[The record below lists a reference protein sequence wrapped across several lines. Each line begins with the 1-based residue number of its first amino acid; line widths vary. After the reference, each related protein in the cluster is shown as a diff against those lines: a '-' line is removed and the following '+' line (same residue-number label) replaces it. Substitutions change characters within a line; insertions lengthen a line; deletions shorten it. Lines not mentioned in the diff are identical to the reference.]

1 MKNAKMAAFRAAALF
16 AAALTGIAAFGAA
29 PPAARAQ
36 APAAE
41 NVQLFQ
47 ENSYTAY
54 RQAHAGAPA
63 GTATL
68 TLLPEQARF
77 AGDASAVL
85 EEVGGREA
93 LHIQKQAGQYVWT
106 VEVPEEGL
114 YRLAMD
120 YYPTDGKN
128 GEIELE
134 VRLDGELPFDGTQR
148 LVLPKLYRDEISDFQ
163 RDNRGNDM
171 RPVQI
176 VESCWMTASLS
187 DSEGYAV
194 DPYLFYLD
202 KGSHTVE
209 VTPVKQNFAI
219 GELRL
224 EPPEKVLSYAEYLA
238 QHEGKVSDNSGAFY
252 PVEAEKPYSKTSS
265 MLYPLSDRSSP
276 ATSEVHPTQIRLNTI
291 GGENWKSAQ
300 QTITWKIKVEKDGF
314 YQLGFRFKQNFL
326 RGMYVSRRIE
336 VDGSVPFEEF
346 KQVTFSYG
354 INWQAGPAGGDQPYC
369 LYLTAG
375 EHEISMTP
383 TLGDIAQQAE
393 QVGYVTYQL
402 NDLYR
407 RIIMITSV
415 NPDTYRDYALQ
426 EAIPGLLD
434 ELGELSGTL
443 RSIYDVMCE
452 KTGHKGSESA
462 SLLRMAE
469 QLESFIREP
478 DSIPARLSSFHNNIS
493 SLSTWTLTVGDQCLL
508 LDSLWLA
515 AADAQTPRADAGFL
529 ESAWFQIQSFFGSF
543 FQDYNQIGNVYE
555 GERTIQVWVSSGR
568 DQAEVIKQMIDSG
581 FTDKT
586 GIVVNLSLVQGA
598 LLQATMAGKGPD
610 VALQLG
616 HGDPVNMALRGA
628 LEPLEEYEGFEE
640 LTGAFVPGAFV
651 PYQLSGHTYALPET
665 QNFLMMFY
673 RTDVFEEMGLQPPV
687 VWQDLYDAAEVL
699 QGSNMEVGL
708 PYVSMDAYSVVSA
721 GVGTQSIFPTLL
733 SQRGLNLYNE
743 NLTATALDTPE
754 AYEVF
759 KQWTDFYTKY
769 GFPLFKD
776 DYNRF
781 RTGQMP
787 LVIATYTFYNQL
799 YVAAPEIRNLWKM
812 APIPATER
820 EDGTLDRSVAAS
832 GTASVILSSAEDKE
846 ACWKFLQWWVGAETQ
861 SRYGNE
867 IESVLGA
874 AGRYNPASTEALEQ
888 MPWSG
893 AELDMLLEQQR
904 NLVEIPEL
912 PGGYYTSRNVDNAF
926 RRVFFHNDNPREA
939 LNYWNRQI
947 NDEIQRKRKEYGLD
961 GGTQP

>member
-1 MKNAKMAAFRAAALF
+1 MIKRNIAVCRSTALLTAALIGF
-16 AAALTGIAAFGAA
+16 TAFGAV
-29 PPAARAQ
+29 PPTVRAE

-41 NVQLFQ
+41 SALLFQ
-47 ENSYTAY
+47 EDGYTAY
-54 RQAHAGAPA
+54 RQAHAETPA

-68 TLLPEQARF
+68 VLLPEDARL

-85 EEVGGREA
+85 EEIEGQTA
-93 LHIQKQAGQYVWT
+93 LHIQKQAGQLVWT
-106 VEVPEEGL
+106 VEVPETGL
-114 YRLAMD
+114 YRLAME
-120 YYPTDGKN
+120 YYPTDEKN

-134 VRLDGELPFDGTQR
+134 LRLDGELPFDGTQR
-148 LVLPKLYRDEISDFQ
+148 LALPKLYRDEVSDF
-163 RDNRGNDM
+163 RKDNRGNDM
-171 RPVQI
+171 RPAQV
-176 VESCWMTASLS
+176 VDARWMTAFLS

-209 VTPVKQNFAI
+209 ISPVKQNFAI

-224 EPPEKVLSYAEYLA
+224 EPPEEVPGYAAYLSRY
-238 QHEGKVSDNSGAFY
+238 EGKGGGNSGAFY

-265 MLYPLSDRSSP
+265 MLYPLPDRSSP

-300 QTITWKIKVEKDGF
+300 QTITWKIMVEKDGF

-346 KQVTFSYG
+346 KQVSFPYG
-354 INWQAGPAGGDQPYC
+354 INWQSGSAGGDQPYL

-383 TLGDIAQQAE
+383 TLGDVAQQAE
-393 QVGYVTYQL
+393 QVSYVTYRL

-415 NPDTYRDYALQ
+415 NPDSYRDYALQ

-434 ELGELSGTL
+434 ELRELAGTL
-443 RSIYDVMCE
+443 RTIYDIMCE

-469 QLESFIREP
+469 QLESFMREP
-478 DSIPARLSSFHNNIS
+478 DSIPDRLSSFHNNIS

-515 AADAQTPRADAGFL
+515 AADAETPRAGAGFL

-543 FQDYNQIGNVYE
+543 FQDYNKIGNVYE
-555 GERTIQVWVSSGR
+555 EDRTIQVWVSSGR

-586 GIVVNLSLVQGA
+586 GIAVNLSLVQGA

-628 LEPLEEYEGFEE
+628 LEPLEGYEGFEE
-640 LTGAFVPGAFV
+640 LADAFVPGAFV
-651 PYQLSGHTYALPET
+651 PYQLAGHTYALPET

-673 RTDVFEEMGLQPPV
+673 RTDVFEELGLQPPA
-687 VWQDLYDAAEVL
+687 VWQDLYDVAEVL

-708 PYVSMDAYSVVSA
+708 PYVSMDAYSVVST

-733 SQRGLNLYNE
+733 SQRGLSLYNE
-743 NLTATALDTPE
+743 SLTATALDTPE
-754 AYEVF
+754 AHEVF

-787 LVIATYTFYNQL
+787 LVITTYTFYNQL
-799 YVAAPEIRNLWKM
+799 YTAAPEIRNLWKM
-812 APIPATER
+812 APIPATR
-820 EDGTLDRSVAAS
+820 QEDGTLNRSVAAS
-832 GTASVILSSAEDKE
+832 GTACVILSSAEDKA
-846 ACWKFLQWWVGAETQ
+846 ACWRFLQWWAGTETQ
-861 SRYGNE
+861 GRYGNE

-893 AELDMLLEQQR
+893 AELDMLLDQQK

-926 RRVFFHNDNPREA
+926 RRVFFHNENPREA
-939 LNYWNRQI
+939 LNYWNREI
-947 NDEIQRKRKEYGLD
+947 NEEIQRKRKEYGLD